1 MIRRALA
8 VALTTM
14 SLCGP
19 ALAQA
24 PVPGDTA
31 ASAQTPPSASAPA
44 ELSGVTVTPKIGPIN
59 PKAQCADEA
68 CIKAVVQ
75 ALKTRFPR
83 EYNKLMQWCM
93 SSEAERMALK
103 NSGWNTL
110 LAGYQTLSTDPKAGE
125 KLVCD
130 DRFAK
135 K

>member
-1 MIRRALA
+1 MTGRALA
-8 VALTTM
+8 AALFVIA
-14 SLCGP
+14 LGAP

-24 PVPGDTA
+24 PAPAETPA
-31 ASAQTPPSASAPA
+31 PAQSPPA
-44 ELSGVTVTPKIGPIN
+44 ELSGVTVTPKAGPIN
-59 PKAQCADEA
+59 PKAQCVDEA

-83 EYNKLMQWCM
+83 EYSKLMRWCM

-103 NSGWNTL
+103 SSGWNTL

-125 KLVCD
+125 KIVCD